1 MGQTTHEFMVGNGQ
15 LRLETGEI
23 AKQASG
29 AVMINC
35 GGLTLLVAATASPEP
50 REGADFFPLMV
61 DFEERMYAA
70 GRFPGGF
77 FKREG
82 RPSEDAILIGRRI
95 DRTLRPVFP
104 KNFHN
109 DVQIVITTL
118 SHDLVAPTDVMG
130 IIGASAALG
139 ISRIPFPK
147 LVAAVR
153 IGFLDGEFIV
163 NPSTEQAAASQM
175 NLLVSGT
182 RDYVNMIENESAE
195 VPEDMVLEGM
205 RRATDEIKRII
216 SEIEAFIAKVG
227 TPEKMD
233 ISEPVHDEKL
243 FAQVK
248 ALVDEALKDIIPSDS
263 KADLYG
269 AVSKVKKEACA
280 KVLADNPDADPM
292 RLAAYADKSVGSYM
306 REFVIKKNIRVD
318 GRGSEE
324 IRPISGRTSLLPR
337 VHGSALFTR
346 GQTQVLSAVTLGS
359 FADRQ
364 RIDSLMLEAHK
375 RFIHHY
381 NFPPYS
387 VGEVRFMRGP
397 GRRDIGHGALAE
409 HALMPALPT
418 DADFPYSIRVVS
430 EVTESN
436 ASSSMASVCA
446 GCMALMDAG
455 VPMIRPV
462 AGISTGLIYESD
474 DKFVL
479 LSDLSGF
486 EDFNG
491 DMDFK
496 VAGTELG
503 ITAIQLDVKIEGLT
517 LEIIEKT
524 LERARVGR
532 MFILQQMK
540 DIIAGPREEL
550 SEYAPMLMMLKI
562 NPDQIGMVIG
572 PSGKNI
578 KKLEAETGAD
588 VEIDDD
594 GTVYFSGVD
603 HDGVKRAY
611 EIVRAMTMEIE
622 KDMVFEGKVVSVVPF
637 GAFIEL
643 VPGRDGLLHI
653 SNVAD
658 HRIER
663 VEDYLKV
670 GDTLRVRVR
679 EVDDNGKVNLLRD
692 DIEYT
697 KPTGPREGAPRRD
710 SGSRPPRRDDRSGG
724 GRPPRR

>member
-1 MGQTTHEFMVGNGQ
+1 MGLTTHEFTVGRSQ
-15 LRLETGEI
+15 VRLETGEI

-29 AVMINC
+29 SILIHS
-35 GGLTLLVAATASPEP
+35 GGMTLLVAATVSAEP

-82 RPSEDAILIGRRI
+82 RPSEDAILNGRRI

-104 KNFHN
+104 KHFRN
-109 DVQIVITTL
+109 DTQIVITTL
-118 SHDLVAPTDVMG
+118 SCEQVTPTDVMG

-153 IGFLDGEFIV
+153 VGFLDGEFII
-163 NPSTEQAAASQM
+163 NPSKEETDKAQM

-182 RDYVNMIENESAE
+182 RDYINMIEDESHE
-195 VPEDMVLEGM
+195 VPEDMVLEGL
-205 RRATDEIKRII
+205 RRGHEEVKHII
-216 SEIEAFIAKVG
+216 TELEAFIKKAG
-227 TPEKMD
+227 AQ
-233 ISEPVHDEKL
+233 EKL
-243 FAQVK
+243 VVTEPTIDDAIYAK
-248 ALVDEALKDIIPSDS
+248 LKSLVDARMKAILPADS
-263 KADLYG
+263 KSDLYG
-269 AVSKVKKEACA
+269 DVSKAKKECCSQVIAEN
-280 KVLADNPDADPM
+280 LDADPAL
-292 RLAAYADKSVGSYM
+292 LASLADKFAKAYA
-306 REFVIKKNIRVD
+306 REFTVTKGVRVD
-318 GRGSEE
+318 GRGPDD
-324 IRPISGRTSLLPR
+324 IRPISGRTSILPR

-346 GQTQVLSAVTLGS
+346 GQTQVLATVTLGS

-364 RIDSLMLEAHK
+364 RIDSLMLEANK
-375 RFIHHY
+375 RFVHHY

-409 HALMPALPT
+409 HSLLPAVPT
-418 DADFPYSIRVVS
+418 ETEFPYAIRVVS

-455 VPMIRPV
+455 VPLVRPV
-462 AGISTGLIYESD
+462 AGVSTGLIYEND
-474 DKFVL
+474 EKYVL

-496 VAGTELG
+496 VAGSEQG

-517 LEIIEKT
+517 LKMIEET

-532 MFILQQMK
+532 KYILEQMRE
-540 DIIAGPREEL
+540 IIAAPREAL
-550 SEYAPMLMMLKI
+550 SEYAPTLMILKI
-562 NPDQIGMVIG
+562 DPEQIGMVIG

-578 KKLEAETGAD
+578 KKLEAESGAD
-588 VEIDDD
+588 VEIDED

-603 HDGVKRAY
+603 RAGVERAHAA
-611 EIVRAMTMEIE
+611 VRAMTMTIE
-622 KDMVFEGKVVSVVPF
+622 TGQIFEAKVVSIVPF
-637 GAFIEL
+637 GAFLEL

-658 HRIER
+658 HRIEK
-663 VEDYLKV
+663 VEDVLSI
-670 GDTLRVRVR
+670 GDVIRVKVR
-679 EVDDNGKVNLLRD
+679 EVDDNGKINLIRD

-697 KPTGPREGAPRRD
+697 RPTGPREGGPRRD
-710 SGSRPPRRDDRSGG
+710 SGPRRDGPRRDGG